1 MWYSA
6 IIQRLALVSLFI
18 LFPAKA
24 DILPDRQQIDGW
36 LNNLGGKTA
45 LMTANPL
52 IGAFCRGLFI
62 PLKWG

>member
-6 IIQRLALVSLFI
+6 IIQKLALVSLFI

-36 LNNLGGKTA
+36 LNNLGGENSFDDSK
-45 LMTANPL
+45 P
-52 IGAFCRGLFI
+52 ID
-62 PLKWG
+62 WGVLPYFLYP